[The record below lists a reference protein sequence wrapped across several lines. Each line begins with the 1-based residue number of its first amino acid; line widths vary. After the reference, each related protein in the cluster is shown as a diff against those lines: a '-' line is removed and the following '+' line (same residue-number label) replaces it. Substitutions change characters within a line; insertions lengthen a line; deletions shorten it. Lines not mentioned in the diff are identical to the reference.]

1 MTLTAP
7 ARLLLPALALTLLAG
22 CSANAQ
28 TPAAPPRLAKGTTSR
43 IVALGDSITRGSSS
57 GYGNY
62 RRPLQSLLTQGGYT
76 YQFVGTSTEQSFNYH
91 GTDPEQNFAPSQ
103 PQHEGYGGFRIEQI
117 STDKPGR
124 DDWGVT
130 YPGFAAAMASD
141 TPDVVLLMLGTNDIN
156 QRFDPGGPGYG
167 GGTGFAADA
176 AQRLDSLVGRLFQA
190 NPNLTLVLATITP
203 LADPAKEAQVS
214 AYNAYIP
221 QIVAAHKKLGQNILL
236 ADQSAALSPDDLS
249 PDGVHPSTS
258 GYDKMARVWYAALT
272 GPVPPSSQQK
282 SLR

>member
-1 MTLTAP
+1 MTLATY
-7 ARLLLPALALTLLAG
+7 ARLFLPALALALLIG
-22 CSANAQ
+22 GSATAQ
-28 TPAAPPRLAKGTTSR
+28 TPPAPVRLAKGTTSR
-43 IVALGDSITRGSSS
+43 IVALGDSLTRGSSG
-57 GYGNY
+57 GYGSY

-117 STDKPGR
+117 SADKPAK
-124 DDWGVT
+124 DDGGVT

-141 TPDVVLLMLGTNDIN
+141 SPDVVLLMLGTNDIN
-156 QRFDPGGPGYG
+156 QNFDPGGPGYG

-176 AQRLDSLVGRLFQA
+176 AQRLDSLVGRLFQT
-190 NPNLTLVLATITP
+190 NPTLILVLATITP
-203 LADPAKEAQVS
+203 LADPTKEAQVS

-221 QIVAAHKKLGQNILL
+221 QIVAAHKAQGQTILL
-236 ADQSAALSPDDLS
+236 ADQSAALSPADLS
-249 PDGVHPSTS
+249 PDGVHPSTP

-272 GPVPPSSQQK
+272 GPVLPSSQQK